1 MKSNNKLKLALSV
14 SGPCE
19 LPFFEYSY
27 QTLFT
32 TLGVDNVILLYTSV
46 LLENQVLLFSAG
58 KWFFI
63 Y

>member
-1 MKSNNKLKLALSV
+1 MFSVKLKLQLV
-14 SGPCE
+14 SCVFPGPCE

-32 TLGVDNVILLYTSV
+32 TLGVDNVIMLYTSV

-58 KWFFI
+58 K
-63 Y
+63 